1 MIERGR
7 FKEQLPLKDRLSAWA
22 DTIRE
27 QANQLCPGPERE
39 LLLKKARQADTASH
53 LNEWAKSSRPPGT

>member
-7 FKEQLPLKDRLSAWA
+7 FKEQLPSKDRLSWA

-27 QANQLCPGPERE
+27 QANQLCPSPERE

-53 LNEWAKSSRPPGT
+53 LNEWAKSSGPPGT